1 MKGAEV
7 LEKAVAVKYIRD
19 LPAPFVIAKGKN
31 NIAQKLVQIAREHGI
46 SILRKETLSERLFEL
61 ETGEFVPEEVYEIV
75 AEILAFVYTTTGKTE
90 KP

>member
-31 NIAQKLVQIAREHGI
+31 NIARKLVQIARERGI
-46 SILRKETLSERLFEL
+46 SILREETLSERLFEL

>member
-31 NIAQKLVQIAREHGI
+31 NIARKLVQIARERGI
-46 SILRKETLSERLFEL
+46 SILREETLSERLFEL
-61 ETGEFVPEEVYEIV
+61 ETGEFVPEEVYEVV